1 MYVYTP
7 LSLSL
12 YTQIRFLTF
21 LLQSVQEENETQS
34 VPILEKIEKNGKKKK
49 QSECLYAVMAL

>member
-34 VPILEKIEKNGKKKK
+34 VPILEKIEKNEKKKNNLNVCT
-49 QSECLYAVMAL
+49 Q